1 MKYITGTDR
10 SQINLFPV
18 SLDQSIEH
26 DNEIRLIDAFSNS
39 LPKKNM
45 VLKLILW
52 RMAVRVITLQYC
64 LNLIY
69 LRIHKNIWFV
79 RQAWKKNASV

>member
-26 DNEIRLIDAFSNS
+26 DNEVRLTGLFVDS
-39 LPKKNM
+39 LS
-45 VLKLILW
+45 LDE
-52 RMAVRVITLQYC
+52 
-64 LNLIY
+64 
-69 LRIHKNIWFV
+69 
-79 RQAWKKNASV
+79 